1 MFFSLGICDTRKRKS
16 YNKRSEVER
25 YRRKQSKVIKYIKTS
40 INLKMTKLEIFQIK
54 KKLISLYYPIEIF
67 FCETKKDYLNRNRNY
82 VCSVY

>member
-1 MFFSLGICDTRKRKS
+1 
-16 YNKRSEVER
+16 
-25 YRRKQSKVIKYIKTS
+25 
-40 INLKMTKLEIFQIK
+40 MTKLEIFQIK